1 MAHGDYA
8 CCACC
13 DDKCHYD
20 SNAESKGTL
29 CTSCAVGLSKR
40 LGVEVTTPGK
50 LLEVLKTWPDSDNE
64 LLREALKANGF
75 SKCCYW
81 NEIDDAF
88 SNRFPDEP

>member
-1 MAHGDYA
+1 
-8 CCACC
+8 
-13 DDKCHYD
+13 
-20 SNAESKGTL
+20 
-29 CTSCAVGLSKR
+29 
-40 LGVEVTTPGK
+40 VEVTTPGK

-64 LLREALKANGF
+64 ILREALKANGF